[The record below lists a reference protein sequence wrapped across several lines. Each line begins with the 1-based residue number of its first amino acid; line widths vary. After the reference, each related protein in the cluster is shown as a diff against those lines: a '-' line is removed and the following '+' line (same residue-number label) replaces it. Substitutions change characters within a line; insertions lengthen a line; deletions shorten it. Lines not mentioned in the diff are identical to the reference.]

1 MKFDFD
7 KDVGEQLKEAYE
19 QKVEIP
25 EDVSRELC
33 WDTDETLETGE
44 GRWHKHLVAP
54 FKCGDFYYGLKY
66 DRGLTESQENEYY
79 SQIPGKYEKVELKT
93 YTYKEVE

>member
-33 WDTDETLETGE
+33 WDTDETLETGSSMTE
-44 GRWHKHLVAP
+44 G
-54 FKCGDFYYGLKY
+54 
-66 DRGLTESQENEYY
+66 
-79 SQIPGKYEKVELKT
+79 
-93 YTYKEVE
+93 

>member
-1 MKFDFD
+1 MEFDFN
-7 KDVGEQLKEAYE
+7 KDIGRQLKEAYE
-19 QKVEIP
+19 QKVKIP

-33 WDTDETLETGE
+33 WDSDETLETGE
-44 GRWHKHLVAP
+44 GRWYKHLVALYE
-54 FKCGDFYYGLKY
+54 CDGFYYGLKY
-66 DRGLTESQENEYY
+66 DSGLTECQENEYY